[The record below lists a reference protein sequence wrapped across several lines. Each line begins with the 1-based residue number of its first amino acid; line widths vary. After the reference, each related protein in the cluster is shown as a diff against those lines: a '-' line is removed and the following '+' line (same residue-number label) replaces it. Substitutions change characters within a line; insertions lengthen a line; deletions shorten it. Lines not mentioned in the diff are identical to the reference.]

1 MNYSMLQACKEKKK
15 VFIAFL
21 KYYFAQKKTEQSENL
36 KRQSYCTYWMTLKL
50 YANSWIIWESLRYST
65 NLPFSQTD
73 HFPVL
78 QFEI

>member
-1 MNYSMLQACKEKKK
+1 MWLYSRAGHMDLHYELFHVAGLQGKKK

-50 YANSWIIWESLRYST
+50 YANSWII
-65 NLPFSQTD
+65 
-73 HFPVL
+73 
-78 QFEI
+78 